1 MSTTPK
7 GAGKS
12 SYELIEP
19 KLVFDRLPLDKP
31 AVFLDIACG
40 FGRYALRAAEIL
52 GTQGIVYAIDLW
64 PQGVGSLLQEAV
76 DKNAGN
82 IWASVGDV
90 SRRLPLKDSSVDV
103 CLMATVLHDLV
114 ETGTEKPALK
124 EIARVLRPGGELFV
138 IEFKKIE
145 GPPGPPIEIRLSD
158 EQVEGIVT
166 PFGFKAMESV
176 SVGRFNYLIGFR
188 LQPAAD

>member
-19 KLVFDRLPLDKP
+19 TLVFDRLALDKH

-40 FGRYALRAAEIL
+40 FGRYALTAAEIM
-52 GTQGIVYAIDLW
+52 GNDGIVYAIDLW
-64 PQGVGSLLQEAV
+64 PQGIAALQQEAV
-76 DKNAGN
+76 KKNIGN
-82 IWASVGDV
+82 IWVSVGDV
-90 SRRLPLKDSSVDV
+90 SQRLPLRDNSIDV

-114 ETGTEKPALK
+114 ETGKEKPALK
-124 EIARVLRPGGELFV
+124 EIARVLRPVGELFV

-145 GPPGPPIEIRLSD
+145 GPPGPPIGIRLSG
-158 EQVEGIVT
+158 EQVEDIVT
-166 PFGFKAMESV
+166 PFGFQAIGSS
-176 SVGRFNYLIGFR
+176 SVGDFNYLQGFIVK
-188 LQPAAD
+188 